1 MIINEAAS
9 VYAKAMFDV
18 AEEMGKTDE
27 VLEQFSNAIKTVR
40 ENEEFH
46 TVMTSPV
53 IRAEDKKNIIQKV
66 FEGSMEQYLIN
77 FIKILIDKNKIFII
91 NDIFN
96 RFSNMVDEKNTI
108 ERGIVVSAIKLSDE
122 EIDKLEKSLSKKF
135 SRIIEL
141 ENKVDPSIIGGIL
154 VRVGNKEI
162 DGTVKGKMKG
172 LNKELSKMI

>member
-18 AEEMGKTDE
+18 SEEMGKTDE
-27 VLEQFSNAIKTVR
+27 VLKQFSSAIKTVR
-40 ENEEFH
+40 GNHELF
-46 TVMTSPV
+46 TVITSPV
-53 IRAEDKKNIIQKV
+53 VKADDKKDIIQKV
-66 FEGSMEQYLIN
+66 FEGTMEQYLIN
-77 FIKILIDKNKIFII
+77 FIKILIDKNKIFLI

-96 RFSNMVDEKNTI
+96 RFSNMVDEKHTI
-108 ERGIVVSAIKLSDE
+108 ERGIVVSAIKLGDE
-122 EIDKLEKSLSKKF
+122 EISKLEESLSKKF